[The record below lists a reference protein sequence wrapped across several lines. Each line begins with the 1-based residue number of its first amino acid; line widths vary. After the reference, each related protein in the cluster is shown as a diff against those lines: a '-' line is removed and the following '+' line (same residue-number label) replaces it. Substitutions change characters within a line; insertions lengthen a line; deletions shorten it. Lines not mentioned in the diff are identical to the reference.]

1 MAFHTRKKM
10 TVHPGEF
17 EFTVPESGDYYV
29 TFTCTQVIDKVLT
42 EDGLH
47 IKGPMGMVGGF
58 SVTEKN
64 GSSIAT
70 TEKDTVKLTVKDRRI
85 IVSGTDNYSISTLT
99 GAKITDIKAQL
110 PIGIY
115 IVETKGTAHKILIR

>member
-1 MAFHTRKKM
+1 M

-70 TEKDTVKLTVKDRRI
+70 TEKDTVKLTVKDRR
-85 IVSGTDNYSISTLT
+85 N
-99 GAKITDIKAQL
+99 
-110 PIGIY
+110 
-115 IVETKGTAHKILIR
+115 HRIRN